1 MLKTRK
7 LRAGQCGLNRA
18 GRRACVIPKIGLR
31 LVRNDF
37 DAVAGGFE
45 EVEILEPVDMLEP
58 VEMLVAP
65 EGGLS
70 GVPLEPDDQEGADQL
85 QEQVGDVFVQAV
97 RDGVADA
104 MRDLL
109 GRGLVASVAPVVE
122 VALPDSDDEGGS
134 YA

>member
-37 DAVAGGFE
+37 DAKAGGFE
-45 EVEILEPVDMLEP
+45 EVEMLEPGDMLEP

-65 EGGLS
+65 ERGLS
-70 GVPLEPDDQEGADQL
+70 GVPLEPDDQEAADEL
-85 QEQVGDVFVQAV
+85 QERLGDVFVQAI
-97 RDGVADA
+97 RAGVADA
-104 MRDLL
+104 MREVL
-109 GRGLVASVAPVVE
+109 GGVSSAPVEAVAS
-122 VALPDSDDEGGS
+122 PDSDDAGGS

>member
-1 MLKTRK
+1 MLKMRK

-18 GRRACVIPKIGLR
+18 GRRACVIPKVGMR
-31 LVRNDF
+31 LVSSDF
-37 DAVAGGFE
+37 DAVAEGFE
-45 EVEILEPVDMLEP
+45 EVEMLEP

-70 GVPLEPDDQEGADQL
+70 GVPLEPDDQEAADQL
-85 QEQVGDVFVQAV
+85 QEQLGDVFVQAV

-104 MRDLL
+104 MREVL
-109 GRGLVASVAPVVE
+109 GGVSSAPVEAVAS
-122 VALPDSDDEGGS
+122 PDSDDAGGS

>member
-37 DAVAGGFE
+37 DAAAGGFE
-45 EVEILEPVDMLEP
+45 EVEMLEPVDMLEP
-58 VEMLVAP
+58 VEMLVP

-70 GVPLEPDDQEGADQL
+70 GVPLEPDDQEAADEL
-85 QEQVGDVFVQAV
+85 QERLGDVFVQAI
-97 RDGVADA
+97 RAGVADA
-104 MRDLL
+104 MREVL
-109 GRGLVASVAPVVE
+109 GGVSSAPVEAVAS
-122 VALPDSDDEGGS
+122 PDSDDAGGS